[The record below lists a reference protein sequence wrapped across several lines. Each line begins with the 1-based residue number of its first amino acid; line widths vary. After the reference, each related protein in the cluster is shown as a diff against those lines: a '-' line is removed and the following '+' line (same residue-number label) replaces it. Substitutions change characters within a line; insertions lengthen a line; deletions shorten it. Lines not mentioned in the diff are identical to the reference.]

1 MLNYLLRLHVVLYRV
16 GLGISK
22 KTLFLKN
29 GAKLLLL
36 FDMSK
41 FFGKIFFEIFLK
53 FSKTKSHFTHY
64 QLYTRNKNKKSCPKK
79 KIIRKEIEIET
90 YILIIQ
96 M

>member
-16 GLGISK
+16 GLRISK

-41 FFGKIFFEIFLK
+41 FFGKFFFEIFLK
-53 FSKTKSHFTHY
+53 LSKTKSHFIHY
-64 QLYTRNKNKKSCPKK
+64 Q
-79 KIIRKEIEIET
+79 
-90 YILIIQ
+90 
-96 M
+96 

>member
-41 FFGKIFFEIFLK
+41 FFGKIFLRKFLK
-53 FSKTKSHFTHY
+53 LSKTKSHFAHY
-64 QLYTRNKNKKSCPKK
+64 
-79 KIIRKEIEIET
+79 
-90 YILIIQ
+90 
-96 M
+96 